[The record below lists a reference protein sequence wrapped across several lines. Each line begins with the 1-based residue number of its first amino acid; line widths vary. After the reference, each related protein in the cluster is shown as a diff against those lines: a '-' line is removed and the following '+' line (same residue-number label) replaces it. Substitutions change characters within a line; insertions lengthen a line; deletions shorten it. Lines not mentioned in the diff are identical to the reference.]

1 MGLDMCA
8 YIVPKEAAVDPI
20 SVNKELFKSFDQF
33 WYWRKHHDLHGWM
46 EQLYR
51 SKGGMN
57 EFNCEYVELTTEDL
71 DRLEQDVTQFKLPHT
86 TGFFFGHNPPNDD
99 SVAEDLEF
107 IAAAREVL
115 LTTNNHVYYASW
127 W

>member
-1 MGLDMCA
+1 MGLDMNV
-8 YIVPKEAAVDPI
+8 YIVPSTAKISAVEVDKKQYN
-20 SVNKELFKSFDQF
+20 SFKHL

-46 EQLYR
+46 EQLYH

-57 EFNCEYVELTTEDL
+57 EFNCEYVELTAEDL
-71 DRLEQDVTQFKLPHT
+71 DRLEQDVKQFKLPRT